1 MPSPVSIKPGAQ
13 AAAGGSFQNRNATL
27 FSELTANGR
36 QRSRTF
42 MAVAAILFAAV
53 FILQSWI
60 QEADDP
66 VFLYSLPILIV
77 ALGAGMK
84 PALAAGAVGVSLYLV
99 WAAGHGF
106 PVTPLGFASR
116 ATAMFLIGAVAGH
129 FSERNR
135 ALAEE
140 RQLLINTVP
149 DGIIE
154 LDASAHITAFNR
166 AAVRLFGASRD
177 ELTGLP
183 LSDILRA
190 EVDFDSDPDS
200 ESPLEIVG
208 CRRDGS
214 HFPAEMTIGTNS
226 HISAV
231 VVRDIS
237 ERRRAEA
244 KFRQLLESAPDA
256 FVIADN
262 KGRIQL
268 VNKRTEELF
277 GYSRRELA
285 GRSVEMLVPEQHRNG
300 HMAELATYLADP
312 QPRVVG
318 SAEDFRLRRS
328 DGGVVPVE
336 VSLSPLWIGEEML
349 VSAAVRD
356 VTERRRIEAGLVR
369 AHAELE
375 QRARELERSNM
386 ELAEIAEVVSH
397 DLSEPLTTAS
407 LFAQTLDARYGG
419 ELDAQARVFISR
431 MLEVLDRMD
440 ERITSVL
447 EYARVRSR
455 PPDLVPVDTGAVLD
469 GVVTVT
475 LARMVHE
482 SGVEVTAGEL
492 PVVTGDA
499 EQLAQLF
506 QNLLSNA
513 IKFADKDRR
522 PKVAVSA
529 RRIGPQWEFTVADNG
544 VGIPPEYAA
553 RVFEIFE
560 RVDRDERTP
569 GTGIGLA
576 LCTRIVDR
584 HQGRIWVEP
593 PSGEGC
599 TIHFTLLASDELE
612 EG

>member
-1 MPSPVSIKPGAQ
+1 MPFPVSSKPGAQ
-13 AAAGGSFQNRNATL
+13 ATAGGSSQNGRATL
-27 FSELTANGR
+27 LTELTANGR
-36 QRSRTF
+36 QRSGLF
-42 MAVAAILFAAV
+42 IAVAVILFTAV
-53 FILQSWI
+53 FILHAWI
-60 QEADDP
+60 QDSDDP

-77 ALGAGMK
+77 ALGPGMK
-84 PALAAGAVGVSLYLV
+84 PALAAAAVGVGLYLV
-99 WAAGHGF
+99 WAAGNGF

-116 ATAMFLIGAVAGH
+116 ATAMFLIGGVAGH

-140 RQLLINTVP
+140 RQLLIDTVP

-154 LDASAHITAFNR
+154 LDQTAHIAGFNR
-166 AAVRLFGASRD
+166 AALQLFGASGD
-177 ELTGLP
+177 DLTGSP

-190 EVDFDSDPDS
+190 EIDLDSDPES
-200 ESPLEIVG
+200 EAPLEIVG

-214 HFPAEMTIGTNS
+214 KFPAEMTIGTNS
-226 HISAV
+226 RIGAV

-256 FVIADN
+256 FVIADRE
-262 KGRIQL
+262 GRIQL
-268 VNKRTEELF
+268 VNKRAEELF

-285 GRSVEMLVPEQHRNG
+285 GRSVEIFVAEQHRNG
-300 HMAELATYLADP
+300 HLAELASYLADP
-312 QPRVVG
+312 QPRVLG

-356 VTERRRIEAGLVR
+356 VTERRRIEARLAL

-375 QRARELERSNM
+375 QRALELERSNR

-407 LFAQTLDARYGG
+407 LFGQTLDRRYGG

-440 ERITSVL
+440 SRITSVL
-447 EYARVRSR
+447 EYARVRSQ
-455 PPDLVPVDTGAVLD
+455 PPDLGPVDTAAVLD
-469 GVVTVT
+469 AVVTVT
-475 LARMVHE
+475 MTGMVHE
-482 SGVEVTAGEL
+482 SRVELTAGKL

-506 QNLLSNA
+506 ENLLSNA
-513 IKFADKDRR
+513 IKFASEDRR
-522 PKVAVSA
+522 PKVAISA
-529 RRIGPQWEFTVADNG
+529 QRMGPVWEFAVADNG
-544 VGIPPEYAA
+544 VGIPPEHAA

-560 RVDRDERTP
+560 RGDRDERTP

-576 LCTRIVDR
+576 ICTRIIDR

-599 TIHFTLLASDELE
+599 TIHFTLLASDELD